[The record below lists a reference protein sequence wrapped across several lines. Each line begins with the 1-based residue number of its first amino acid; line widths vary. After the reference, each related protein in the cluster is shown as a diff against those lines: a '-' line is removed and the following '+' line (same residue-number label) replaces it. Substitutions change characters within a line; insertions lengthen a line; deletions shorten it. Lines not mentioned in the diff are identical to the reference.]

1 MRAEKDLYSFVLPAS
16 SSSCR
21 HQVVSD
27 SRVAAVYAPLQDL
40 ACRIVVATAWMVIL
54 ATTAVVPSAIA
65 QPYEAHTDMEFRLG
79 AGVVCGTCIDRESS
93 PWRVKTTAQIF
104 ADRLF
109 PVATIGDGVF
119 EIGPYV
125 KGALLDGA
133 NIPQVAGGMVVGY
146 QLGKYEILANAGV
159 AYATERIGDERSTQF
174 SSPGQ
179 TKHTYDLGFTLRYT
193 IQRYFLSVGYQHNSN
208 GRDLGINFAG
218 GKGAN
223 HGYDNVFAGVGI
235 HF

>member
-1 MRAEKDLYSFVLPAS
+1 MRDKKGAHSFTLS
-16 SSSCR
+16 ISRCSRR
-21 HQVVSD
+21 HQEVFD
-27 SRVAAVYAPLQDL
+27 RRAAAAARPVQGL
-40 ACRIVVATAWMVIL
+40 ASRIVVATAWMVIL

-65 QPYEAHTDMEFRLG
+65 HPYEAHTDVEFRLG
-79 AGVVCGTCIDRESS
+79 AGVVCGTCIDRETS
-93 PWRVKTTAQIF
+93 PWRGKATAQIF

-109 PVATIGDGVF
+109 PVASIGEGTF

-125 KGALLDGA
+125 KGALLDGM
-133 NIPQVAGGMVVGY
+133 NIPQIGGGVAAGY
-146 QLGKYEILANAGV
+146 QLGKYEALVNVGA
-159 AYATERIGDERSTQF
+159 AYSTDRIGEVRSPQF

-208 GRDLGINFAG
+208 GRDVGVNFIG

>member
-1 MRAEKDLYSFVLPAS
+1 MGSFSPS
-16 SSSCR
+16 MSGRCR
-21 HQVVSD
+21 RYQAVSACKVGD
-27 SRVAAVYAPLQDL
+27 AVHPLGDL
-40 ACRIVVATAWMVIL
+40 ARRIVLATAWMVIL
-54 ATTAVVPSAIA
+54 ATTAVAPSAIA
-65 QPYEAHTDMEFRLG
+65 HPYEAHTDVEFRLG
-79 AGVVCGTCIDRESS
+79 AGVVCGICIDREAS
-93 PWRVKTTAQIF
+93 PWRGKATAQIF

-109 PVATIGDGVF
+109 PVASIGEGTF

-125 KGALLDGA
+125 KGALLDGI
-133 NIPQVAGGMVVGY
+133 NIPQVGGGMAAGY
-146 QLGKYEILANAGV
+146 QLGKYEALVNVGA
-159 AYATERIGDERSTQF
+159 AYSTERIGEVRSPQF

-179 TKHTYDLGFTLRYT
+179 TKTTYDLGFTLRYT

-223 HGYDNVFAGVGI
+223 HGYDNVFVGAGI

>member
-1 MRAEKDLYSFVLPAS
+1 MRETKGVHPFSMSGSRCFNLHQSVAE
-16 SSSCR
+16 
-21 HQVVSD
+21 
-27 SRVAAVYAPLQDL
+27 SRVTEGSRPLQGL
-40 ACRIVVATAWMVIL
+40 ARRIVVAIAWMVIV
-54 ATTAVVPSAIA
+54 ATMAVALPAVAH
-65 QPYEAHTDMEFRLG
+65 PYEAHTDVEFRLG
-79 AGVVCGTCIDRESS
+79 AGVVCGTCLDRDTS

-109 PVATIGDGVF
+109 PVATIGEGVF

-125 KGALLDGA
+125 KGALLDGV
-133 NIPQVAGGMVVGY
+133 NIPQVAGGMVLGY
-146 QLGKYEILANAGV
+146 QLGKYEILANAGL
-159 AYATERIGDERSTQF
+159 AYATERMGEVRSTQF

-193 IQRYFLSVGYQHNSN
+193 IQRYFLSAGYQHNSN
-208 GRDLGINFAG
+208 GSDVGINFAG

>member
-1 MRAEKDLYSFVLPAS
+1 MREEKGAHSFILS
-16 SSSCR
+16 IFCCSRR
-21 HQVVSD
+21 HQEVFD
-27 SRVAAVYAPLQDL
+27 CRVAAAARPVQGL
-40 ACRIVVATAWMVIL
+40 ARRIVIATAWMVIL
-54 ATTAVVPSAIA
+54 ATTAVVPSVIA
-65 QPYEAHTDMEFRLG
+65 HPYEAHTDVEFRLG
-79 AGVVCGTCIDRESS
+79 AGVVCGTCIDREAS
-93 PWRVKTTAQIF
+93 PWRGKATAQIF

-109 PVATIGDGVF
+109 PVASIGEGAF

-125 KGALLDGA
+125 KGALLDGM
-133 NIPQVAGGMVVGY
+133 NIPQVGGGMAVGY
-146 QLGKYEILANAGV
+146 QLGKYEVLANVGA
-159 AYATERIGDERSTQF
+159 AYSPERIGEVRSTGF

-193 IQRYFLSVGYQHNSN
+193 IQRYFLSVGYQHNSK
-208 GRDLGINFAG
+208 GKDLGINFAG

>member
-1 MRAEKDLYSFVLPAS
+1 MRERIGL
-16 SSSCR
+16 
-21 HQVVSD
+21 HQVMLGGSVTAVS
-27 SRVAAVYAPLQDL
+27 YPLRKL
-40 ACRIVVATAWMVIL
+40 VCRIVLVTAWMVIL
-54 ATTAVVPSAIA
+54 ATTAVAPSAIA
-65 QPYEAHTDMEFRLG
+65 HPHEAHTDVEFRLG
-79 AGVVCGTCIDRESS
+79 AGVVCGACIDREAS
-93 PWRVKTTAQIF
+93 PWRGKATAQIF

-109 PVATIGDGVF
+109 PVASIGEGTF
-119 EIGPYV
+119 EVGPYE
-125 KGALLDGA
+125 KGALLDGI
-133 NIPQVAGGMVVGY
+133 NLPQVGGGIAVGY
-146 QLGKYEILANAGV
+146 QLGKYEALVNVGV
-159 AYATERIGDERSTQF
+159 AYSTERIGEVRSPQF

-223 HGYDNVFAGVGI
+223 HGYDNVFVGAGI

>member
-1 MRAEKDLYSFVLPAS
+1 MREEKDLYSCILSAP

-21 HQVVSD
+21 YHVVAGGS
-27 SRVAAVYAPLQDL
+27 VAGASLSLQNL
-40 ACRIVVATAWMVIL
+40 ARRIVVATAWMVIL
-54 ATTAVVPSAIA
+54 ATMVVVPSAIA
-65 QPYEAHTDMEFRLG
+65 HPHEAHTDVEFRLG

-93 PWRVKTTAQIF
+93 PWRGKATAQIF

-109 PVATIGDGVF
+109 PVASIGEGTF

-125 KGALLDGA
+125 KGALLDGM
-133 NIPQVAGGMVVGY
+133 NIPQIGGGVAAGY
-146 QLGKYEILANAGV
+146 QLGKYEALVNVGA
-159 AYATERIGDERSTQF
+159 AYSTDRIGEVRSSQF

-208 GRDLGINFAG
+208 GRDVGVNFIG

>member
-1 MRAEKDLYSFVLPAS
+1 MREEKDLRSCVLSAS
-16 SSSCR
+16 SRSCR

-27 SRVAAVYAPLQDL
+27 GSVTAASRPSRNL
-40 ACRIVVATAWMVIL
+40 AHRIVIATAWMVIL
-54 ATTAVVPSAIA
+54 ATTTVVPSAFA
-65 QPYEAHTDMEFRLG
+65 HSYEAHTDVEFRLG
-79 AGVVCGTCIDRESS
+79 AGVVCGTCVDMETS
-93 PWRVKTTAQIF
+93 PWRGKATAQIF

-109 PVATIGDGVF
+109 PVASIGEGVF

-125 KGALLDGA
+125 KGALLDGV
-133 NIPQVAGGMVVGY
+133 NIPQVAGGIVAGY
-146 QLGKYEILANAGV
+146 QLGKYEMLVNAGV
-159 AYATERIGDERSTQF
+159 AYATERIGEVRSTEF